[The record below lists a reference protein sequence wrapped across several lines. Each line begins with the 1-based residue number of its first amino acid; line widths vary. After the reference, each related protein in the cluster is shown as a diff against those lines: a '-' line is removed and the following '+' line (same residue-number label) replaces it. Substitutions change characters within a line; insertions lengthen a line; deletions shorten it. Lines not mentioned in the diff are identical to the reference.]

1 MKHRRPSHPQAADEA
16 RQEAEAVNR
25 EGVGLVDP
33 PLIRFAEPPKGQA
46 TFQKI
51 HFPFLS
57 IERCFSNRS

>member
-33 PLIRFAEPPKGQA
+33 PLIRFAEPPKGQGD
-46 TFQKI
+46 
-51 HFPFLS
+51 LS
-57 IERCFSNRS
+57 ENSFSLFID